1 MVWGRPTPA
10 HRLLFRL
17 GQQNGWKKP
26 ANLGLSASGRAT
38 HTPLCLLCAHSLPP
52 LLLFWERLL
61 PRGATRV
68 ALAGRQLR
76 ASQQTE
82 PGPRVPIHGTALALA
97 LAQPPAAF

>member
-1 MVWGRPTPA
+1 MVWARPTPA
-10 HRLLFRL
+10 HRLRFRL
-17 GQQNGWKKP
+17 GQQNEWKKP
-26 ANLGLSASGRAT
+26 ANLGPSAGGRAT
-38 HTPLCLLCAHSLPP
+38 HTPLCLLRTHPLPP

-82 PGPRVPIHGTALALA
+82 PGPRAPIHGTALAPA
-97 LAQPPAAF
+97 LARPPAAF